1 MAARLSE
8 QSYRNEDQVTFKQKV
23 KTFLYNP
30 KEGTVCQRNCSD
42 WIKLLLYII
51 VFTAIILIMTYL
63 ILHHY
68 YSNLMD
74 ETHPHEDKFTTS
86 DKIDPGLSFFPNINE
101 ISPIIYY
108 SDKTRKASDYI
119 DSITEIFDEYDQN
132 FKHRSRSVRF
142 VNCERPNFK
151 GLRTQEYCLFNRDS
165 LMNCSTSD
173 FGYNAYQPCFYLKIN
188 KLPTWTPVYYD
199 KKLPTNM
206 PKSLQKHINEHSQE
220 KIIWVDCAGRRTS
233 DMEYLE
239 PQSSM
244 FPLWWQ

>member
-1 MAARLSE
+1 
-8 QSYRNEDQVTFKQKV
+8 
-23 KTFLYNP
+23 
-30 KEGTVCQRNCSD
+30 
-42 WIKLLLYII
+42 
-51 VFTAIILIMTYL
+51 MTYL

-119 DSITEIFDEYDQN
+119 DSITEIFDGKQIIEQNSQLSLYPFVEYDQN

-188 KLPTWTPVYYD
+188 KVV
-199 KKLPTNM
+199 N
-206 PKSLQKHINEHSQE
+206 
-220 KIIWVDCAGRRTS
+220 AGS
-233 DMEYLE
+233 KN
-239 PQSSM
+239 PN
-244 FPLWWQ
+244 